1 MATVERSV
9 LIIDRP
15 DVQQEMTPQH
25 RVRPL
30 TPAGM
35 RGDFAATDPLLALM
49 RIGSLA
55 VFSAGT
61 RIVGSR
67 P

>member
-35 RGDFAATDPLLALM
+35 RGISQP
-49 RIGSLA
+49 RIR
-55 VFSAGT
+55 FW
-61 RIVGSR
+61 R
-67 P
+67 